1 MDKLQKEVK
10 DYLHITWTEE
20 DESIRTLI
28 SEAQQYLSEKT
39 GTEIDFEKDLVAKGL
54 LKDYCRYVRNFSKE
68 YFEKNFLNELQNLQF
83 IYAINENV
91 SSEGDSN
98 EWKAKTKAWDL

>member
-1 MDKLQKEVK
+1 MDKLLKEVK
-10 DYLHITWTEE
+10 DYLHITWIEE
-20 DESIRTLI
+20 DENIKELI
-28 SEAQQYLSEKT
+28 SEAQQYLSGKT

-98 EWKAKTKAWDL
+98 E